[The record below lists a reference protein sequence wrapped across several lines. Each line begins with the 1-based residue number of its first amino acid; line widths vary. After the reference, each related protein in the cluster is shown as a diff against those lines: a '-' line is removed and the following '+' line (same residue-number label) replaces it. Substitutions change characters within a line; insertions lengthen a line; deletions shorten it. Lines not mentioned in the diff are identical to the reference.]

1 MNRMK
6 KFLTKGALTISAL
19 LFSALPA
26 LPSSIITFNFA
37 SGTDTINASSQL
49 TSLMLNLSGFTGAP
63 STSATLLETSNA
75 GNVDTFILYSTTGSV
90 DGASSSS
97 SNPLLTFT
105 ATTSLSS
112 NTLTFTGGS
121 VTGVT
126 ASGTFASAEGL
137 ATGYGINWGSSGA
150 SLSNTSGMGSV
161 SSATLT
167 GTFAATPEPASFL
180 LFGTGLIGAAMI
192 VRRRKASAQVV

>member
-1 MNRMK
+1 MK

-37 SGTDTINASSQL
+37 SGTDTITSGQL

-150 SLSNTSGMGSV
+150 SLSNTSGSGSV

>member
-37 SGTDTINASSQL
+37 SGTDTITSGQL

-150 SLSNTSGMGSV
+150 SLSNTSGSGSV